1 MPFAEIPGQ
10 QRATERVQ
18 ATLRSGRTPHAFLFV
33 GAPGTGREP
42 MARAL
47 AQVVMCTDRPAPDA
61 YCDECHDCDLLR
73 HGNHPDLH
81 IYGVPENRTQFPVD
95 LVREEIIPQA
105 GRKPTR
111 VDRAVFL
118 IRDVERMNDSSYNTL
133 LKTLEEPPPGAMF
146 VLLSQSMRNIP
157 ETIISRCRVVRFR
170 NLEPQVLAD
179 RLAEHGIDR
188 GDALWLARR
197 CWGSPGL
204 AERLADMDLPAVNQR
219 MLKRLARLRPT
230 DNFELSDG
238 VESLARDH
246 GEGATDVRDLIQEV
260 LECIVVYYRDLA
272 LAAACEQPDLF
283 NESAAEQIAA
293 RAEGGHPDEFAD
305 RAELV
310 LETMD
315 AIEQNGNVR
324 LQLDHLFTQLGMRHA
339 RG

>member
-10 QRATERVQ
+10 QKATARVQ

-33 GAPGTGREP
+33 GAPGTGREK

-47 AQVVMCTDRPAPDA
+47 AQVVMCTDRPAPDE
-61 YCDECHDCDLLR
+61 YCGECHDCRLLR

-81 IYGVPENRTQFPVD
+81 SYGVPEGLTQFPVD
-95 LVREEIIPQA
+95 LVREEIIPHA

-118 IRDVERMNDSSYNTL
+118 LHDVERMNKSSFNIQ
-133 LKTLEEPPPGAMF
+133 LKLLEEPPPGAMI
-146 VLLSQSMRNIP
+146 VLLATSMRFIP

-170 NLEPQVLAD
+170 NVEPQILAD
-179 RLAEHGIDR
+179 RLVEQGLDR
-188 GDALWLARR
+188 QDAAWLARR

-204 AERLADMDLPAVNQR
+204 AERLADMDLPAVNR
-219 MLKRLARLRPT
+219 RLLTRLARLTPG

-238 VESLARDH
+238 LESLARDH
-246 GEGATDVRDLIQEV
+246 GEGATDVRNLIQEI
-260 LECIVVYYRDLA
+260 LECIVVYYRDMA
-272 LAAACEQPDLF
+272 LAAACDQPDLF
-283 NESAAEQIAA
+283 NQRAAEQVTQQ
-293 RAEGGHPDEFAD
+293 AEGRHPDEFAE
-305 RAELV
+305 RAEIV
-310 LETMD
+310 LDTMD
-315 AIEQNGNVR
+315 AIDHYGNIR